1 MKEAYKVIRNA
12 ISEDALELIKN
23 TLLLDKQAKY
33 HERGIAQNNRTAFGD
48 EQSPISY
55 ANYSHTINDA
65 LMLTLHP
72 LMEEATGLDLYP
84 TYTYSRIYWKGSTL
98 AKHTDRPSCQYSTT
112 VCISNDPEPWGIYM
126 EGTQVFLEPGDLV
139 VYQGCIAEH
148 WRDPYEGNE
157 QIQVFCHYVD
167 ANDKYAEYKFDKRPM
182 LGLSHTTK
190 TGR

>member
-1 MKEAYKVIRNA
+1 MKELYKVVRNA
-12 ISEDALELIKN
+12 ISEDALELVKN
-23 TLLLDKQAKY
+23 SILLSKQADYFNK
-33 HERGIAQNNRTAFGD
+33 GIDQNNRTAFGD

-55 ANYSHTINDA
+55 ANYSLAVNDA
-65 LMLTLHP
+65 LMLTIHP
-72 LMEEATGLDLYP
+72 LMEQATGLNLYP

-112 VCISNDPEPWGIYM
+112 ICIANDPEPWGIYM
-126 EGTQVFLEPGDLV
+126 GGTEVFLEPGDLV
-139 VYQGCIAEH
+139 VYQGCEIEH
-148 WRDPYEGNE
+148 WRDPYEGNQ

-167 ANDKYAEYKFDKRPM
+167 ADDKYAEYKFDKRPM

>member
-12 ISEDALELIKN
+12 ISEDALELVKN
-23 TLLLDKQAKY
+23 SILLSKQADYFNK
-33 HERGIAQNNRTAFGD
+33 GVDQANRTAFGD

-55 ANYSHTINDA
+55 ANYSLAVNDA

-72 LMEEATGLDLYP
+72 LMEEATGLNLYP

-112 VCISNDPEPWGIYM
+112 ICIANDPEPWGIYM
-126 EGTQVFLEPGDLV
+126 ADTEVFLEPGDLV
-139 VYQGCIAEH
+139 VYQGCEIEH
-148 WRDPYEGNE
+148 WRDPYQGNQ

-167 ANDKYAEYKFDKRPM
+167 ADDKYAEWKFDKRPM
-182 LGLSHTTK
+182 LGLGSNTK
-190 TGR
+190 R